1 MARTSRWDRPP
12 APRDLRWW
20 VRLLGKVLIAAGL
33 LIFGFVAYQLWGT
46 GIQTARAQRRLGSE
60 LSQMMVTTVV
70 APPSSGVTTSAASV
84 PSSTTPTST
93 TASVTATT
101 APVSTTS
108 STTTSTST
116 TTSSTVAPTTTI
128 PTLDW
133 AAFDIRHG
141 DVLGTMSIPAIG
153 VDDLK
158 FVAGVDLD
166 DLALGP
172 GAYPETPLPGMYGNA
187 ALAGHRTTHGQ
198 PFYDLDQLEA
208 GDQIVITMFHGGVYT
223 YVVTG
228 SEVVEP
234 ADRHVLDTVDPTRA
248 TLTLTTC
255 TPKYSASQR
264 LIVYATLADPA
275 VAPSSQLYQTVR
287 YWGQAPS
294 GAPAGPL
301 PGDADVTPT
310 APATTAAATVAATTT
325 DAATSTSVAAVA
337 STEPPSTAPTT
348 TTVPPTYTTVT
359 PGSLYSVLAGGGSS
373 GGGAAASASALADD
387 VFGSADAFDQGWF
400 HDSGAIAP
408 VIAWAAIC
416 IAVAVG
422 AYQLAKWRRNSIIGI
437 AVGAV
442 PFVIAL
448 YFFYENV
455 DRLLPAA
462 I

>member
-1 MARTSRWDRPP
+1 M
-12 APRDLRWW
+12 
-20 VRLLGKVLIAAGL
+20 RLLGKVLIVAGL

-46 GIQTARAQRRLGSE
+46 GIQTARAQRRLDSE

-70 APPSSGVTTSAASV
+70 APPSSHVATSAATV
-84 PSSTTPTST
+84 PSSTTPARPST

-101 APVSTTS
+101 AAATTS

-116 TTSSTVAPTTTI
+116 TSSTTVAPTTI

-153 VDDLK
+153 IGDLK

-187 ALAGHRTTHGQ
+187 AIAGHRTTHGQ
-198 PFYDLDQLEA
+198 PFIDLDQLEV

-301 PGDADVTPT
+301 PGDADADVTPT
-310 APATTAAATVAATTT
+310 ASTTVAATTT
-325 DAATSTSVAAVA
+325 DVATTTSVAAA
-337 STEPPSTAPTT
+337 GSTEPPSTAATT

-359 PGSLYSVLAGGGSS
+359 PGSLYSVLAGGGTSG
-373 GGGAAASASALADD
+373 GGGAAASATASASTDD

-400 HDSGAIAP
+400 HDRGAIAP

-416 IAVAVG
+416 IAVAAG
-422 AYQLAKWRRNSIIGI
+422 AYQLAKWRRNGIIGI

>member
-1 MARTSRWDRPP
+1 M
-12 APRDLRWW
+12 
-20 VRLLGKVLIAAGL
+20 
-33 LIFGFVAYQLWGT
+33 
-46 GIQTARAQRRLGSE
+46 
-60 LSQMMVTTVV
+60 
-70 APPSSGVTTSAASV
+70 
-84 PSSTTPTST
+84 
-93 TASVTATT
+93 
-101 APVSTTS
+101 
-108 STTTSTST
+108 
-116 TTSSTVAPTTTI
+116 
-128 PTLDW
+128 
-133 AAFDIRHG
+133 
-141 DVLGTMSIPAIG
+141 
-153 VDDLK
+153 
-158 FVAGVDLD
+158 AGVDLD

-187 ALAGHRTTHGQ
+187 AIAGHRTTHGQ
-198 PFYDLDQLEA
+198 PFIDLDQLEV

-301 PGDADVTPT
+301 PGDADADVTPT
-310 APATTAAATVAATTT
+310 ASGTTVAATTT
-325 DAATSTSVAAVA
+325 DAATPTSVAAVG
-337 STEPPSTAPTT
+337 STEPPSTASTT

-359 PGSLYSVLAGGGSS
+359 PGSLYSVLAGGGTS
-373 GGGAAASASALADD
+373 GGGAAASASTSASADD

-400 HDSGAIAP
+400 HDRGAIAP

-416 IAVAVG
+416 IAVAAG

>member
-1 MARTSRWDRPP
+1 M
-12 APRDLRWW
+12 
-20 VRLLGKVLIAAGL
+20 
-33 LIFGFVAYQLWGT
+33 
-46 GIQTARAQRRLGSE
+46 
-60 LSQMMVTTVV
+60 
-70 APPSSGVTTSAASV
+70 
-84 PSSTTPTST
+84 
-93 TASVTATT
+93 
-101 APVSTTS
+101 
-108 STTTSTST
+108 
-116 TTSSTVAPTTTI
+116 APTTTI

-141 DVLGTMSIPAIG
+141 DVLGTISIPAIG
-153 VDDLK
+153 IGDLK

-166 DLALGP
+166 DLTLGP

-187 ALAGHRTTHGQ
+187 AIAGHRTTHGQ
-198 PFYDLDQLEA
+198 PFIDLDQLEV

-301 PGDADVTPT
+301 PGDADADVTRDGF
-310 APATTAAATVAATTT
+310 APPSPPRRRTRQPPRRSPRSPVG
-325 DAATSTSVAAVA
+325 
-337 STEPPSTAPTT
+337 STEPPSTASTT

-359 PGSLYSVLAGGGSS
+359 PGSLYSVLAGGGAS
-373 GGGAAASASALADD
+373 GGGAAASASGSASADD

-400 HDSGAIAP
+400 HDRGAIAP

-416 IAVAVG
+416 IAVAAG
-422 AYQLAKWRRNSIIGI
+422 AYQLAKRRRNSIIGI